1 MELIEKFLG
10 INSNEE
16 KKEYIEELEV
26 IKQELIKTKLPED
39 LVKISILNFLKEYNP
54 MEPFWK
60 NKNIQRLI
68 KDIKTSYKEKN
79 IVELILK
86 SINENFMSP
95 SPLRSLISFQKK
107 IPKEKS
113 YLECCFKL
121 ILLTKNIK
129 LIINEI
135 KTLLS
140 IQNTKLE
147 NLFEKM
153 SLENPYAIILV
164 REIVSQLIINGE
176 EKDIKEILSEETEN
190 LKNYYLFHCP
200 ICLEIQFIYINDQK
214 EFSLVC
220 KNNHEYNKDKVKN
233 LQDLKLLTMLSH
245 KCNNC
250 HKNIELF
257 ENGLKCLKCDDF
269 FCHNC
274 SLNHR
279 NECIK
284 FNLVNIYD
292 IGFVCPVHCKKYV
305 CFCFLCDINLC
316 QICKE
321 NHFHII
327 KKTDFY
333 KTKDIINSYFGRNYE
348 QNNLDMNILSNLF
361 RTYNFMENFGMINF
375 FINKSIYFSV
385 YKDKATFNLNTTDFY
400 SQQFFDDEFVAYYS
414 RLIKDVAN
422 GKSLSK
428 LILSNIKKEYDK
440 KKINCSDIYTNFIDN
455 PNLDKRDNILRQYI
469 SNLKGKIYD
478 IDSLN
483 KYMEFDDTINTLNI
497 KLIEKEDKI
506 SVYKFKIISLFRK
519 NDYYQTFIK
528 DLLGRYLSDIIIR
541 LIIKKYP
548 ESFKRINLNIQNSF
562 EIMSK
567 NLNEKTINE
576 FTNLKNNLNK
586 IGKNEKEI
594 SDFLKK
600 INNDNLLVFN
610 KSIKVGDHTFSI
622 DELNFVLQTL
632 FYLKNKGN
640 IIAHLN
646 IDSSKN
652 IKIDDYSKDINE
664 IKENINNILNNSNK
678 IIDQNNDEK
687 NENLSK
693 KDSKDKNDN
702 IFEIKQIISTQ
713 ELKNEIKE
721 KVENKLIN
729 IKKEILKYFDE
740 IKNKEIINIEEMLDF
755 IFNNQIKNIFVKYPA
770 FLRRISLEID
780 SIIKEDSDVDLTV
793 FNKKKSKLCK
803 IERHLKSLFYDE
815 ENSYDKLK
823 INYNEKRFCNYFHFV
838 NKCFQEQ
845 KFGDLDLDVGSAF
858 FLDEI
863 SKSLSE
869 INIDNTLD
877 EQESKA
883 LVYHLGVQYIKK
895 KELEKYNKNI
905 INFNN
910 ELKSFASSQIVNK
923 KLKKIYEIFKD
934 EYFGKSS
941 DNEDLINEV
950 KSMIKK
956 QRNKEQLFEKMP
968 LDISLNNVY
977 DIIKSLVGK
986 DRVKWLEIGDTKIS
1000 LGSYLYMCLNK

>member
-1 MELIEKFLG
+1 MEAI
-10 INSNEE
+10 
-16 KKEYIEELEV
+16 KK
-26 IKQELIKTKLPED
+26 ELIKTKLPED
-39 LVKISILNFLKEYNP
+39 LVKVSILNFLKEYNP
-54 MEPFWK
+54 MEPSWK
-60 NKNIQRLI
+60 NKNIQKLV
-68 KDIKTSYKEKN
+68 KDIKTSYEEKN
-79 IVELILK
+79 ITELILK
-86 SINENFMSP
+86 SINEDFLSP
-95 SPLRSLISFQKK
+95 SPLKSLISFQKK

-113 YLECCFKL
+113 HLECCFKL
-121 ILLTKNIK
+121 ILLTKNIN

-140 IQNTKLE
+140 IQNTQLE
-147 NLFEKM
+147 NLFKKM
-153 SLENPYAIILV
+153 SLENPYAIILA

-176 EKDIKEILSEETEN
+176 EKDIQEILSEETEN

-200 ICLEIQFIYINDQK
+200 NCLEMQFIYINVQK
-214 EFSLVC
+214 EFSLIC
-220 KNNHEYNKDKVKN
+220 KNNHEYKKDIVKN
-233 LQDLKLLTMLSH
+233 LKDLKLLTMLSH
-245 KCNNC
+245 QCNHC
-250 HKNIELF
+250 HMNIELF
-257 ENGLKCLKCDDF
+257 ENGFKCLKCDNF
-269 FCHNC
+269 FCRNC

-279 NECIK
+279 NECINFK
-284 FNLVNIYD
+284 LINIYD
-292 IGFVCPVHCKKYV
+292 IGFVCPVHCKKYI

-333 KTKDIINSYFGRNYE
+333 KTEDIINSYFGRNYE

-375 FINKSIYFSV
+375 YINKSIYFSV
-385 YKDKATFNLNTTDFY
+385 YKDNATFNINTADFY
-400 SQQFFDDEFVAYYS
+400 SQQFFDDEFVTYYS
-414 RLIKDVAN
+414 RLIKDVIN

-428 LILSNIKKEYDK
+428 LILSDIQKEYDK
-440 KKINCSDIYTNFIDN
+440 KQINYSDIYANFIDN
-455 PNLDKRDNILRQYI
+455 PNLDKRDNILKQYI
-469 SNLKGKIYD
+469 TNLKGKIYD

-483 KYMEFDDTINTLNI
+483 KYMEFDNAINALNI
-497 KLIEKEDKI
+497 KLNEKEDEI
-506 SVYKFKIISLFRK
+506 SVYKIKIVSLFRK

-548 ESFKRINLNIQNSF
+548 ESFKRINLNMKNSF

-594 SDFLKK
+594 SNFLKK
-600 INNDNLLVFN
+600 INNENLLVFD

-640 IIAHLN
+640 VIAHPN

-652 IKIDDYSKDINE
+652 IKIDDYSKNINE
-664 IKENINNILNNSNK
+664 INEKINNILNNSNK

-702 IFEIKQIISTQ
+702 IFEIKQIISPQ

-721 KVENKLIN
+721 KVEKKLTN
-729 IKKEILKYFDE
+729 IKEEIFKYFNE
-740 IKNKEIINIEEMLDF
+740 IKNKEIIKIEEMLDF
-755 IFNNQIKNIFVKYPA
+755 IFNNQIKNIFVQYPA
-770 FLRRISLEID
+770 FLRIIDLEID
-780 SIIKEDSDVDLTV
+780 SIIKEDSDVDLTD
-793 FNKKKSKLCK
+793 FNTKISKLCK
-803 IERHLKSLFYDE
+803 IERHLKSLLYDE
-815 ENSYDKLK
+815 ENSYDELK
-823 INYNEKRFCNYFHFV
+823 INYNEERFCNYFHFIE
-838 NKCFQEQ
+838 KCFQEQ
-845 KFGDLDLDVGSAF
+845 KFGDLDLDIGNAF
-858 FLDEI
+858 FLNEI
-863 SKSLSE
+863 WKFLSE
-869 INIDNTLD
+869 KNIDNTLD
-877 EQESKA
+877 EKESKA

-910 ELKSFASSQIVNK
+910 EIKKFVSSQIINE
-923 KLKKIYEIFKD
+923 KLKKIYEKFKD

-941 DNEDLINEV
+941 DNKNLINEV
-950 KSMIKK
+950 KSMIQK
-956 QRNKEQLFEKMP
+956 QRNKEELYEKKP
-968 LDISLNNVY
+968 LDINLNNVC

-986 DRVKWLEIGDTKIS
+986 DKIKWLEIEDTKIS